1 MIFGLFGQKK
11 EVNKLRDEVQD
22 SFSHVRRD
30 VNKIGDWIKHLDDK
44 KENHDTDIDSLKE
57 EIKTLQEEIKDIKET
72 INFFGQGASKQQTTT
87 EQQPANKQTNN
98 KNSQTNVQTGVQT
111 NDLDKLTVMERAVV
125 WALLNTEM
133 KLSYEDVAT
142 LLGKDKSTIRG
153 QINTIRQKIPG
164 IIEELRESNGKKRV
178 FITEN
183 TKLHIAKRAKIKIKQ

>member
-1 MIFGLFGQKK
+1 MIFGLFGQGKK
-11 EVNKLRDEVQD
+11 VEKLREEVQD

-44 KENHDTDIDSLKE
+44 KDNHGTDIGSLQADV
-57 EIKTLQEEIKDIKET
+57 KTLQEEIKELKEAL
-72 INFFGQGASKQQTTT
+72 NFFGQGASKQQTTT
-87 EQQPANKQTNN
+87 EQPPTNKQTVTQG
-98 KNSQTNVQTGVQT
+98 SQTGVQTGVQT
-111 NDLDKLTVMERAVV
+111 GDLDKLTVMERAVV
-125 WALLNTEM
+125 WALLNTDM

-164 IIEELRESNGKKRV
+164 IVEELRESNGKKRV

-183 TKLHIAKRAKIKIKQ
+183 TKLHIAKKAKIKVK